1 MIDQHF
7 PKSNKLHAIFKR
19 NTVKVSYSC
28 TQNMSS
34 MIKFHNKKVIN
45 KDIKELKSCNW
56 RAKSELPLYGQC
68 KVFDIIHK
76 CNVLSPDNPNKL
88 YLRTAEGE
96 FKKWF
101 YNHRK
106 SFNNEASANNT
117 TLSKYIWELKEIS
130 DLSPTL
136 TWCIA
141 KNVPPYSKMSK
152 KCLLCLHKKLEN
164 N

>member
-7 PKSNKLHAIFKR
+7 PKSNKLHAIFNR

-45 KDIKELKSCNW
+45 KDIKELKSCNC
-56 RAKSELPLYGQC
+56 RVKSEWSLYGQC
-68 KVFDIIHK
+68 KVSDIIYK
-76 CNVLSPDNPNKL
+76 CTVLSADNPKKL

-101 YNHRK
+101 SNHRK
-106 SFNNEASANNT
+106 SFNNEASTNNT
-117 TLSKYIWELKEIS
+117 TLSKYIQELKEIS
-130 DLSPTL
+130 HLSLTL

-141 KNVPPYSKMSK
+141 KKVPPYSKISK